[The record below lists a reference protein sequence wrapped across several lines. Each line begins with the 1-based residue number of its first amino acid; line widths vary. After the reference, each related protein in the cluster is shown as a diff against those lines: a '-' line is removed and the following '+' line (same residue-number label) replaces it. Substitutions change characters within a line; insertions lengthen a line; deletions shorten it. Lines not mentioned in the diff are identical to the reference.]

1 MIRATLCGRARR
13 PIVHDMRAK
22 SLFGVILVVALVV
35 GFFAWAKP
43 RMDKETHGKIK
54 GGPQVVVVNMPSVG
68 G

>member
-1 MIRATLCGRARR
+1 
-13 PIVHDMRAK
+13 MRAK
-22 SLFGVILVVALVV
+22 SLFGVILVAALVV